1 MLEKYRIKPNREF
14 FKIDN
19 IKEVIDIIEH
29 EINVINN
36 MEWCE
41 YRKEIEKLKEEL
53 LRVRRIEKQKDREVL
68 FLQKQLSAAA
78 ARLSRTESIE
88 ENLNG

>member
-1 MLEKYRIKPNREF
+1 MHSLFANVGLNR
-14 FKIDN
+14 DLWN
-19 IKEVIDIIEH
+19 IQLQH
-29 EINVINN
+29 EAQD
-36 MEWCE
+36 
-41 YRKEIEKLKEEL
+41 EIEKLKEEL